1 MKTFKRVFFLMFL
14 IVIFSLITGF
24 ISSSGLRKRY
34 VPEYEGEIIVPGLEN
49 KVTVYRDERGMPHI
63 YAGNEHDL
71 YFAVGFITAQERLW
85 QMDLIRRSSTGRLS
99 EVFGKSYVQADMFS
113 RCLGIKEKS
122 RIVLKNEDTEILDCL
137 QAYTDGV
144 NNFIERAGK
153 NLPVEF
159 KILSYTPEQWNPEDI
174 VNITGLMGWNLAS
187 RNLTSEL
194 FNYQLV
200 KKFGVLE
207 ASRIIPDWEGATD
220 FVYPDFEIN
229 DSLISEIRSFISS
242 SGKIAGLGI
251 ATFSGSNSWAVS
263 GNRTETG
270 KPILSNDM
278 HLTLGSPC
286 IWMQMHQVV
295 PGKLNVTGVMIP
307 GQPFIIAGHNE
318 KIAWGMT
325 NLMADDV
332 DLYAEKINPL
342 NHYQYLFNG
351 EWRNLGIKN
360 EIIKI
365 RGKKGDTIN
374 IKYTHRGPIIS
385 DIQNT
390 GDVSLSMRWSG
401 YEYSDEPRSVYLI
414 NRARNWDD
422 FVSGLTTFRSINQNF
437 SYADADGNIGQHT
450 GGSIPIRKGNGVMI
464 QNGETDE
471 FDWKGYVP
479 FDQLP
484 FSFNPLNGY
493 VSSANNKTVSNDY
506 PYFISTDFALPY
518 RINRIRQMLDEKEA
532 FGIEDF
538 KRMIN
543 DQHSVLARLLTPLI
557 LRLRNRQEELSIDE
571 QNALA
576 AFSGWDYE
584 MNAGMIAPTIL
595 EYFRI
600 SFRRNLLSDELGDLF
615 DHMYYMTGEYYVYRL
630 LLTESDEWI
639 DNIHTDR
646 RETIDD
652 IVMLSFKDCIRSMI
666 EQYGKNHE
674 KWKWGEVHTVTF
686 MHPVG
691 SVKILDLLLNLNSDK
706 FGVGG
711 SDHTV
716 SPYFSFESGFKVT
729 YGASERHIFNTSD
742 WDESLTV
749 IPGGESGIPG
759 SEFYLSQVRTY
770 LNGEFYKDAFSDNAV
785 KASACYTLVLK
796 PELQE

>member
-1 MKTFKRVFFLMFL
+1 MKTFKRFFFLMFL
-14 IVIFSLITGF
+14 VVIFSLVTAF
-24 ISSSGLRKRY
+24 ISSSGTRKRY
-34 VPEYEGEIIVPGLEN
+34 CPKYEGEIIVPGLEN

-99 EVFGKSYVQADMFS
+99 EIFGTSYVQADVFS
-113 RCLGIKEKS
+113 RCLGIQEKS
-122 RIVLKNEDTEILDCL
+122 RVVLKNENTEILDCL
-137 QAYTDGV
+137 QSYTNGV
-144 NNFIERAGK
+144 NTFINKAGK

-159 KILSYTPEQWNPEDI
+159 KILSYTPELWKLEDI
-174 VNITGLMGWNLAS
+174 VNITGLMGWNLSS

-194 FNYQLV
+194 FNYQMV
-200 KKFGVLE
+200 KEFGIMKATRL
-207 ASRIIPDWEGATD
+207 IPDWKAAMD
-220 FVYPDFEIN
+220 FVYPDFEI
-229 DSLISEIRSFISS
+229 DDTLISEIKSFISS
-242 SGKIAGLGI
+242 FGRIAGLGI
-251 ATFSGSNSWAVS
+251 TTFSGSNTWAVS
-263 GNRTETG
+263 GNRSETG

-278 HLTLGSPC
+278 HLGLGSPC
-286 IWMQMHQVV
+286 IWMQMHQVI
-295 PGKLNVTGVMIP
+295 PGNLNVTGVMIP

-325 NLMADDV
+325 NLMVDDV
-332 DLYAEKINPL
+332 DLYAEKINPR
-342 NHYQYLFNG
+342 NHNQYFFNG
-351 EWRNLGIKN
+351 EWKDLEIKN
-360 EIIKI
+360 EIINI
-365 RGKKGDTIN
+365 RGRKGDTIN

-385 DIQNT
+385 GMQNV
-390 GDVSLSMRWSG
+390 GDVSLSMRWAG
-401 YEYSDEPRSVYLI
+401 KDYSDEPRSVYLI
-414 NRARNWDD
+414 NRAGNWDD
-422 FVSGLTTFRSINQNF
+422 FKSGLKTFRSISQNF
-437 SYADADGNIGQHT
+437 SYADVDGNIGQHT
-450 GGSIPIRKGNGVMI
+450 GGSIPVRKGNGIMI

-484 FSFNPLNGY
+484 FSFNPLKGY
-493 VSSANNKTVSNDY
+493 VSSANNKTVSDDY
-506 PYFISTDFALPY
+506 PYFISADFALPY
-518 RINRIRQMLDEKEA
+518 RINRIRQMLDEKEI
-532 FGIEDF
+532 FGTGDF

-557 LRLRNRQEELSIDE
+557 LRLNDRPEELTIDE
-571 QNALA
+571 INALA
-576 AFSGWDYE
+576 ALGGWDYD
-584 MNAGMIAPTIL
+584 MNTDLIAPTIL

-615 DHMYYMTGEYYVYRL
+615 DHMYYMTGEYYVYRIL
-630 LLTESDEWI
+630 ENEHDEWI
-639 DNIHTDR
+639 DNIQTDQK
-646 RETIDD
+646 ETIDD
-652 IVMLSFKDCIRSMI
+652 IVMLSFKDCIGSLI
-666 EQYGKNHE
+666 KQYGKDQE
-674 KWKWGEVHTVTF
+674 KWKWGKVHTITF

-691 SVKILDLLLNLNSDK
+691 SVRILDLLLNLNSDK

-711 SDHTV
+711 SDHTI

-785 KASACYTLVLK
+785 KASAYYTLVLK
-796 PELQE
+796 PEKTE